1 MNILDMGPAETVE
14 MYNAFLRRDRAV
26 PVDVLARLEAF
37 GIIPS
42 DLPFPSHTAGE
53 EDVAKQL
60 MEEL

>member
-1 MNILDMGPAETVE
+1 MGPAETVAL
-14 MYNAFLRRDRAV
+14 YNAFLQRDRAV

-42 DLPFPSHTAGE
+42 DLPVPSHTADDE
-53 EDVAKQL
+53 IVAKQL